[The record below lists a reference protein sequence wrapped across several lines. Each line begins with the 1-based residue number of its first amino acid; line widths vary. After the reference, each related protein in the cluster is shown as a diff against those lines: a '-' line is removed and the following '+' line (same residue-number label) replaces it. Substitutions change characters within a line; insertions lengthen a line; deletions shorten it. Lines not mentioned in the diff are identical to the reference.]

1 MQKKI
6 EIILTPKE
14 NSNGYNMEFIVN
26 KDEYNNGDIEVAALL
41 ISAAYNFSLR
51 NLGDVEFIAFLE
63 ATKDMFEKQKDV
75 AFLKSLLNKVE
86 EEKTNEWKT
95 TSFKSN

>member
-26 KDEYNNGDIEVAALL
+26 KNEFDGGVLEVTSLL
-41 ISAAYNFSLR
+41 VSAAYNFGYK
-51 NLGDVEFIAFLE
+51 NLDTMQFIAFLE
-63 ATKDMFEKQKDV
+63 ATKDMSEKQKGL
-75 AFLKSLLNKVE
+75 ALLNNLLKEVE
-86 EEKTNEWKT
+86 EEKTNE
-95 TSFKSN
+95 

>member
-26 KDEYNNGDIEVAALL
+26 KDEFDGGVLEVTSLL
-41 ISAAYNFSLR
+41 VSAAYNFGYK
-51 NLGDVEFIAFLE
+51 NLDTMQFIAFLE
-63 ATKDMFEKQKDV
+63 ATKDMSEKQKGL
-75 AFLKSLLNKVE
+75 ALLNNLLKEIE
-86 EEKTNEWKT
+86 EEKTNE
-95 TSFKSN
+95 

>member
-26 KDEYNNGDIEVAALL
+26 KDEFDGGVLEVTSLL
-41 ISAAYNFSLR
+41 VSAAYNFGYK
-51 NLGDVEFIAFLE
+51 NLDTMQFIAFLE
-63 ATKDMFEKQKDV
+63 ATKDMSEKQKGL
-75 AFLKSLLNKVE
+75 ALLNNLLKEVE

-95 TSFKSN
+95 TSLKSN

>member
-26 KDEYNNGDIEVAALL
+26 KDEFDGGVLEVTSLFV
-41 ISAAYNFSLR
+41 SAAYNFGYK
-51 NLGDVEFIAFLE
+51 NLDTMQFIAFLE
-63 ATKDMFEKQKDV
+63 ATKDMSEKQKGL
-75 AFLKSLLNKVE
+75 ALLNNLLKEVE
-86 EEKTNEWKT
+86 EEKTNE
-95 TSFKSN
+95 

>member
-26 KDEYNNGDIEVAALL
+26 KDEFNNGDIEVAALL
-41 ISAAYNFSLR
+41 IFAAYNFSLR

-75 AFLKSLLNKVE
+75 AFLKSLLNKDE
-86 EEKTNEWKT
+86 EEKSNE
-95 TSFKSN
+95 

>member
-26 KDEYNNGDIEVAALL
+26 KDEFNNRDIEVAALL

-75 AFLKSLLNKVE
+75 AFLKSLLNKDE
-86 EEKTNEWKT
+86 EEKSNEWKT

>member
-26 KDEYNNGDIEVAALL
+26 KNEFNGREIEVAALL
-41 ISAAYNFSLR
+41 ISAAHNFGIK
-51 NLGDVEFIAFLE
+51 NLNTMQFIAFLE
-63 ATKDMFEKQKDV
+63 ATKDMCEARKWAV
-75 AFLKSLLNKVE
+75 L
-86 EEKTNEWKT
+86 
-95 TSFKSN
+95 

>member
-14 NSNGYNMEFIVN
+14 NNNGYNMEFIVN
-26 KDEYNNGDIEVAALL
+26 KDEFNNGEIEVAALL

-51 NLGDVEFIAFLE
+51 NLGDIEFIAFLE

-75 AFLKSLLNKVE
+75 AFLKSLLNKDE
-86 EEKTNEWKT
+86 KEKTNG
-95 TSFKSN
+95 N

>member
-6 EIILTPKE
+6 EIILTLKD
-14 NSNGYNMEFIVN
+14 NGGHDMEFILN
-26 KDEYNNGDIEVAALL
+26 KDEFNNGDIEVAALL

-63 ATKDMFEKQKDV
+63 ATKDIFEKQKDV
-75 AFLKSLLNKVE
+75 AFLKSLLNKDE
-86 EEKTNEWKT
+86 EEKSNE
-95 TSFKSN
+95 

>member
-26 KDEYNNGDIEVAALL
+26 KDEFNGGEIEIAALL
-41 ISAAYNFSLR
+41 GSAARNFGFE
-51 NLGDVEFIAFLE
+51 NLNIIQFIAFLE
-63 ATKDMFEKQKDV
+63 ATKDMCEGQKGV
-75 AFLKSLLNKVE
+75 ALLKNLLDEVE
-86 EEKTNEWKT
+86 EEKTNG
-95 TSFKSN
+95 N

>member
-26 KDEYNNGDIEVAALL
+26 KDEFNSGDIEVAALL

-75 AFLKSLLNKVE
+75 AFLKSLLNKDE
-86 EEKTNEWKT
+86 EEKSNE
-95 TSFKSN
+95 

>member
-26 KDEYNNGDIEVAALL
+26 KDEFNNGDIEVAALL

-75 AFLKSLLNKVE
+75 AFLKSLLNKDE
-86 EEKTNEWKT
+86 EEKSNE
-95 TSFKSN
+95 

>member
-14 NSNGYNMEFIVN
+14 NSNGYNMELIVN

-41 ISAAYNFSLR
+41 ISAAYNFSHR

-86 EEKTNEWKT
+86 EEKTNE
-95 TSFKSN
+95 

>member
-26 KDEYNNGDIEVAALL
+26 KDEFNGGVLEVASLL
-41 ISAAYNFSLR
+41 IAAARNFGIK
-51 NLGDVEFIAFLE
+51 NLNAMQFIAFLE
-63 ATKDMFEKQKDV
+63 AIKDMCKEQEEQALINDLLNTFEKEK
-75 AFLKSLLNKVE
+75 NKE
-86 EEKTNEWKT
+86 
-95 TSFKSN
+95 

>member
-14 NSNGYNMEFIVN
+14 NNNGYNMEFNVN
-26 KDEYNNGDIEVAALL
+26 KDEFNNGEIEIAALL

-75 AFLKSLLNKVE
+75 AFLRSLLNKDE
-86 EEKTNEWKT
+86 EEKTNE
-95 TSFKSN
+95 

>member
-1 MQKKI
+1 MENKMQKKI

-26 KDEYNNGDIEVAALL
+26 KDEFNNRDIEVAALL

-75 AFLKSLLNKVE
+75 AFLKSLLNKDE
-86 EEKTNEWKT
+86 EEKSNE
-95 TSFKSN
+95 

>member
-26 KDEYNNGDIEVAALL
+26 KDEFNGREIEIASLL
-41 ISAAYNFSLR
+41 IAAARNFGIE
-51 NLGDVEFIAFLE
+51 NLNAMHFIAFLE
-63 ATKDMFEKQKDV
+63 AAKDMFEEQKN
-75 AFLKSLLNKVE
+75 AALLKNLLDEVE
-86 EEKTNEWKT
+86 EEKTNG
-95 TSFKSN
+95 N